1 MRIVLIRFNSVN
13 GFVIQFAP
21 ANCFFTV
28 FTVKNYLTSL
38 HTIVLLCSKKD
49 SITALTKITISSY
62 NFKRMTAVWFLT
74 NNTHNFLPF
83 NTMWLNIKS
92 MNMICDKMCGFVAGS
107 VVDECVTVGMKHF
120 IVKRNFVAGVGGIPC
135 TATFQLEADGGQVE
149 IFRVKLRCGLKRI
162 VDSVDRFGL
171 KFSHGLTIT
180 PCTSRA
186 RKKVRFSQKNNA

>member
-1 MRIVLIRFNSVN
+1 MRIVLIRFNRVN

-28 FTVKNYLTSL
+28 FTVKNCLTSL

-49 SITALTKITISSY
+49 SITALTEILMASHHLETV
-62 NFKRMTAVWFLT
+62 TAFRLLT
-74 NNTHNFLPF
+74 DNTHNIFPF
-83 NTMWLNIKS
+83 NTMWFRVNAI
-92 MNMICDKMCGFVAGS
+92 NVITNKMCGFVAGS

-120 IVKRNFVAGVGGIPC
+120 IVERNFVAGVGGIPC

-171 KFSHGLTIT
+171 KFSHGLTIAAST
-180 PCTSRA
+180 
-186 RKKVRFSQKNNA
+186 

>member
-28 FTVKNYLTSL
+28 FTVKNTATSHNL
-38 HTIVLLCSKKD
+38 VMFLRGKKD
-49 SITALTKITISSY
+49 SITALTEITISSY
-62 NFKRMTAVWFLT
+62 NFKRVTAVWFLT

-83 NTMWLNIKS
+83 NTMWHNASTI
-92 MNMICDKMCGFVAGS
+92 NMIRDKMGDFVAGS

-120 IVKRNFVAGVGGIPC
+120 IVERNFVAVIRGIPC
-135 TATFQLEADGGQVE
+135 AATFQLEADGGQVE

-171 KFSHGLTIT
+171 KFSHGLTIA

-186 RKKVRFSQKNNA
+186 RKKVRFSRINNA